1 VAVSGGCVTY
11 PCDDDVL
18 ACGEGEA
25 FEIDPSC
32 EPQGPLSIEVL
43 EMATGVP
50 VAADA
55 WPTVHHGPQGGIHFS
70 LALRVTGME
79 PQHIALQLELDAVEC
94 ADAQCRETTALAQ
107 RSLAAD
113 ASLFEDE
120 DDARVLPDVVVLLER
135 EPEGGGELRIDVLDA
150 CGQQAETILRPLP

>member
-1 VAVSGGCVTY
+1 
-11 PCDDDVL
+11 
-18 ACGEGEA
+18 
-25 FEIDPSC
+25 
-32 EPQGPLSIEVL
+32 
-43 EMATGVP
+43 VP